1 MRVVTGRARHSSV
14 TLLSASAQMHL
25 FDLADSGGRIAGGFT
40 SVSAHK
46 SCPDVDQSVSRTE
59 IVLRPPV
66 TQDPL
71 DSQDVTLIADVI
83 LEL

>member
-25 FDLADSGGRIAGGFT
+25 FDLAD
-40 SVSAHK
+40 K